1 MKDFQNVIG
10 KYLLNREKNKKYLAL
25 LLSLCLLVSFAVPY
39 SLIQPADSLTIDRSH
54 LATQLSGAPSR
65 PANKNGWFDK
75 VQTEAPDNAFNFADK
90 ITATTVTAKD
100 GNSVTD
106 DGNGNITIQG
116 GGAAGVNVNF
126 AITYTANSDTVSLE
140 HPCIYYQLPEGVTV
154 PTEYY
159 GSAMGVI
166 DPDYKHGEEYS
177 GYYTISKDGLIVIQF
192 TDEYIN
198 YLSTTN
204 SYTGT
209 INFDGYIAAAET
221 ASGDRTVTIGNTTI
235 TVEFDDAAYNIYK
248 QATNVQNNGD
258 GTATVTWQIRVASY
272 RNGPGATLAKMQVT
286 DPRFPS
292 GGTGVVVNPDGKGS
306 WNGTTYTFVDRG
318 QNPPSEATF
327 TFSETVN
334 VNEMYSNDNKKLTNT
349 ANYSIQE
356 GPNSYSGEYTADASF
371 QDTTVTKNGTP
382 DYMTGPMQNKVNW
395 TITLDNPYGAN
406 LSGYTVTD
414 QMLSSAVD
422 GSIVVKDENGND
434 VGFVRSGNIVTLNT
448 TDASKVVIKYQ
459 TEATIGQ
466 TYNNTV
472 EVKYPNSENALP
484 KVPASVEY
492 SNPYT
497 LDKNAAGFDPESKKA
512 FWEVTVKTKADT
524 MTLANHTFTDNAF
537 ANISMNDLEVIY
549 VRSGSN
555 TGLTATATD
564 SSISFGDYGMLT
576 KSGSTISIADGA
588 QGGLHEIKLRYS
600 TTISDAEIANQSTVS
615 NDITDASGNTDT
627 AYNEL
632 KTPYTLNKSGSY
644 DASTQKV
651 TWTIT
656 VKNGASNTAT
666 LDGMVLTDAA
676 FADLFTKNFTL
687 VHAYQPSYTDIGG
700 TQSGDVVTFGNGS
713 TMTLS
718 GTTLTFANVDGKGV
732 NEVKFTYQT
741 DVSSADMV
749 SGKNQTNEVTANK
762 PVTGTTKYEVQVN
775 NPFQLDKTGAF
786 DASTGEV
793 VWTVTVKNTAQNGSL
808 GGVILTDDAFANIDA
823 TKIKITTSNYNHNN
837 VQYTVSGNTI
847 TFANGGTA
855 TFDGNTLT
863 FSEGANV
870 GELVFQYATK
880 VSDADFKN
888 QVAQTNKIED
898 NYGHVKEPSV
908 AVTNPYGLTKRGQFN
923 PATGT
928 ITWTVEVTSDANSSL
943 NGYVL
948 TDEAFKDLVNGI
960 NVTSAKS
967 YSRGWEENMTILNSA
982 GSSIGVGYQGIWI
995 DNTNRDVV
1003 FATVN
1008 LDAAAGTVTITNG
1021 NESNSQYVGIHKLT
1035 FTYETEV
1042 DAADIVG
1049 QVTQTNRISDNKGHV
1064 AEFPV
1069 TPTNPFQ
1076 LSKSGQYDGEHK
1088 GAYWIIQTKNE
1099 GKGTIAGV
1107 ELTDAKFEGLTIE
1120 DFEVL
1125 SAGLDGN
1132 YTFDAALNAEK
1143 TAINITIN
1151 GAAAGSI
1158 FMSAE
1163 GKLVVSDD
1171 ANFDD
1176 LRVRYY
1182 KALTDEE
1189 LRAGH
1194 ASNTVTD
1201 NKTDGPASASVTV
1214 SSPYTLEKG
1223 GSYNAD
1229 EGKINWNINA
1239 GINSVINTASLDKT
1253 VLTDIMLAR
1262 LTSVDEINVTT
1273 ASYNGTTLTVMSRDT
1288 ANNTITLGANNTEY
1302 ATMTFDFAAG
1312 TVTFAD
1318 KTEDGLTGLSH
1329 VRLEYQTTPTADE
1342 RAAGKASNTVTSNQG
1357 NSASAEPSIE
1367 TRSSLNKFFDT
1378 ATKNE
1383 TIYGDESTPR
1393 ILDWHL
1399 ELVEDS
1405 GFAAKEF
1412 LVDTLTQSTSGSH
1425 YITKAQADAIIIA
1438 GGVKAADNYNETLTA
1453 GTDYVIKFYDASG
1466 AEITEWTDTTTAVKF
1481 TIDFNESV
1489 DTQNLRYMK
1498 VAYKTTADI
1507 SKITVD
1513 ENAVDKVTANFGND
1527 VTFGSNSDTDNG
1539 FYFERYPA
1547 DYVEKVS
1554 ITAEKYWQDNS
1565 GDTQSGIQVQLYQS
1579 LAGTDNWTAYG
1590 DPVTLTNAK
1599 NWKHTWEN
1607 LPKTETT
1614 RTTQYLYK
1622 VEEFKVDNYN
1632 TSYNNNGGINSGTI
1646 GITNTPLPK
1655 VDKVYVASTGEIR
1668 GGSEVLLKDLQTVKI
1683 DNVDYYIMQWKI
1695 KPDPKGTKITD
1706 TLPTGWTLLE
1716 DANDQVKKYGP
1727 FVGDDWNEYAIVGWQ
1742 NTSTYTNNGTTVTF
1756 DFCNSNYTYM
1766 RYFLKIPV
1774 ADLEKQMED
1783 NNGSIPVTNTVK
1795 AEGGQENPVTITVS
1809 ETASS
1814 GDEGKDLLTKEGA
1827 ATLVPGRLKYTI
1839 LVNPDGKNLSNGDT
1853 IDIHDAFDLLGY
1865 TGLSAE
1871 QVAALNAS
1879 LSDIRVE
1886 EVSVAEDMSYSVLRA
1901 LSSSEYQYTLDYKLS
1916 EVITTNY
1923 NFTKTDSTDYK
1934 QEWTTSGLQA
1944 GDQLT
1949 IVIHSDSIKQN
1960 DYDVFPGYHFAL
1972 VYDGQYYDP
1981 TINATSTV
1989 IDREAGTKTLVFT
2002 MPNEVSNTTTLWLRN
2017 NKDNQHSVSAVE
2029 AFSKRTETTT
2039 ADLNISVPDERA
2051 LLVTYYYDITG
2062 VNLKNN
2068 DIIKADNTAS
2078 FDTGNA
2084 SASDTADKDEFV
2096 VVSTGA
2102 TVTANKSP
2110 VIKKTSTNDYSLTLN
2125 DATFKLA
2132 YYTAANGWVFATG
2145 ATEATSGNTTTHTP
2159 VWDAEAN
2166 DNTTNEKFIPA
2177 NAYPFD
2183 IGTISMKLD
2192 EGKLYKIIETDVPE
2206 AYEGSNLLEDF
2217 DKLLAKYKSAE
2228 GLADTYQA
2236 LYGNYMAKFVE
2247 AYPSTTNATFE
2258 QLLQMHLKGVTGGPY
2273 DNFFN
2278 NFQSTFY
2285 FTYGSAEYAAPS
2297 EFNETVMT
2305 VPLSGTLSLTNSM
2318 LMNVKASKSW
2328 DATISDTDKANA
2340 TVTLKLYWSTVR
2352 KSSGFPDSMNLATA
2366 TDLGLVSEFTN
2377 EQTIGEGQTANWG
2390 ELPAGINGRPIYYY
2404 VKETAYTIGGVTYT
2418 LDEATG
2424 HYVAESGAQGAY
2436 KPIYVGNGSSGSN
2449 ADVTVTN
2456 TKGLSIGKVW
2466 KNSDNSL
2473 MDADQIPLDAVPV
2486 KLFGVTGTG
2495 EAKRETLI
2503 DTFTLTKDGGWV
2515 LTVDD
2520 EQYNLTPYT
2529 SFRVEEALESNQLY
2543 GYAISYT
2550 YNTNG
2555 PSGYIEVSNKD
2566 NTPTEVDVA
2575 VTKEWADGE
2584 AHANDSITVNLWRT
2598 TTYQS
2603 DNGISLNES
2612 NAELVETVTLNAGN
2626 SWTKSWEN
2634 LDYKSS
2640 NNKRYF
2646 YYPVE
2651 VVPDGYA
2658 ANYSRIET
2666 AAKQEATITNYVPG
2680 TLNLEKTWQNS
2691 EGVAISGNSALL
2703 PESITLE
2710 IYRRLNIGTTTDAED
2725 IPANLKVYADGDS
2738 ITNGFWGPTFPYPTA
2753 LQNLMN
2759 TGSYN
2764 TATGSDGIYTNAS
2777 VSNGGVSG
2785 QIIDEIR
2792 TDLNNKY
2799 AAGYDF
2805 FTLIG
2810 GTNDINYEHSVAQI
2824 KTDYIELLDAIK
2836 GYDASTVVFI
2846 GGIPHEDFIKADGTT
2861 TTCYTYV
2868 DSGNIYGKHG
2878 TLKQELGFPS
2888 QGNPTNEQIQNFEDA
2903 INDLI
2908 DEANE
2913 EIASLVDTYEGLE
2926 LYYVDIPGALD
2937 ALTADGKEA
2946 LHDGCH
2952 PSQDGYVAIATAFH
2966 NAINTYYGV
2975 GTTEAP
2981 PTDIDSVPEDLTA
2994 SELYKTVTITPDAE
3008 GNWKLNLELEDK
3020 AADGTEYIY
3029 YVKEANTGTD
3039 YNPTYQ
3045 NNGQILGDTSE
3056 TIKIGNTID
3065 VAKTEIYVNKVWLD
3079 GNSVSRPEDISL
3091 TLQRSADGGTTWEP
3105 VNASIN
3111 WNKSVTPWVGTY
3123 SNLELSDSN
3132 GNFFTY
3138 KVTETVPDGYKVSYS
3153 DPDGI
3158 LLSENASADDRTMTI
3173 TNSAVFNLKVSK
3185 LWANGADLNNGKT
3198 VTIKIHRAIA
3208 DRLTGSALMLALS
3221 ANTLK
3226 VQTGSEGKVTAN
3238 NTGITAV
3245 SDDTSV
3251 ATVTVD
3257 GKNITIHGVKEGTA
3271 TITVKSG
3278 SETETIT
3285 VTVSDAPVL
3294 ELTGTAP
3301 AMTAGQTQQLTAKM
3315 SDDSTIPGTVTY
3327 NSSDS
3332 NVATVNAN
3340 GLVSAVNQGEVTIT
3354 ATNGAGL
3361 TATYTIN
3368 VSLSDT
3374 LALNTD
3380 KTTIY
3385 IGGTA
3390 KVTPD
3395 PIYGTFGYES
3405 LNPTIASVNNNGE
3418 VTGLS
3423 AGTATIQVTRN
3434 DGKKATVDIVVEEV
3448 PLTVSPESVTVK
3460 VDETAELKANK
3471 TLTEDMVTAS
3481 ANVEIVSVEGDTIT
3495 IKGVTAGSATVTV
3508 NDGVTPAKTVNVTVA
3523 EPTIGGTINGAEND
3537 TRSYDYVYDPVRGTI
3552 TFQIDID
3559 SSDTNI
3565 KLGKICSDSQIKD
3578 LVPIKYQ
3585 VEVESGKTNIYGRG
3599 PGIANNWQMFS
3610 FNGTTGTIDVSGNTT
3625 SFASFG
3631 GDVGMWQGSNTSIT
3645 YTIFVKTQGG
3655 SETTPPE
3662 SSDPEETTTTVAKPP
3677 VAIGSLNTNDTV
3689 KIVFNGPANQA
3700 ANGCIGGN
3708 PATGGQWVN
3717 YGWEGTFDAN
3727 GKLTVEVPIEQAI
3740 NDSQIQ
3746 VWWCNGDKESIT
3758 VASYEV
3764 ISATGQETTTTTSN
3778 SAEGTLAT
3786 VPAGGTYTRTL
3797 DSAKTVTKI
3806 EVTIGTGTSNGAGAD
3821 LRFYNGTSEVD
3832 YGGWLSYSNGS
3843 VSSIYG
3849 STTVSGNVVTYS
3861 PDSPVT
3867 LSELRLIANNSGSWT
3882 INTIVVTYSDG
3893 TVVTYPSTN
3902 GQALSLRSSTTTV
3915 KRSNTTSVDGGT
3927 LEFVNNV
3934 ASITLG
3940 ASDSWEKIISDLPVC
3955 DADGNAYYYWI
3966 EEEPVAGFTPSYK
3979 FEDGDTVTADQDYC
3993 INAANP
3999 GDNPTA
4005 IVKNTPDETGGASM
4019 PSTGGSGTTGYYGIG
4034 VIMILG
4040 SAAGY
4045 LLLRR
4050 RQKDESK

>member
-25 LLSLCLLVSFAVPY
+25 LLALCLLVSFAVPY

-65 PANKNGWFDK
+65 PANSNGWFDK
-75 VQTEAPDNAFNFADK
+75 VQTEVPDNAFNFSDK
-90 ITATTVTAKD
+90 ITATTVTPKD

-116 GGAAGVNVNF
+116 GGAAGINVNF

-166 DPDYKHGEEYS
+166 DPDYSAEKYA

-198 YLSTTN
+198 YLSTTH

-209 INFDGYIAAAET
+209 INFDGYVVAGES
-221 ASGDRTVTIGNTTI
+221 ASGDRVLEIGNTTI
-235 TVEFDDAAYNIYK
+235 TVDFDEANYNIHK
-248 QATNVQNNGD
+248 QATNVQNNGN
-258 GTATVTWQIRVASY
+258 GTATVTWQVKVGCY
-272 RNGPGATLAKMQVT
+272 GNNMWGLWNMTVT
-286 DPRFPS
+286 DAKFPADKNSVTINPS
-292 GGTGVVVNPDGKGS
+292 GWGS
-306 WNGTTYTFVDRG
+306 WNGNTYTFNQFQGGYG
-318 QNPPSEATF
+318 QQFPKEATF
-327 TFSETVN
+327 TFTETVTEDQLN
-334 VNEMYSNDNKKLTNT
+334 AIYSSDSKKLQNT
-349 ANYSIQE
+349 A
-356 GPNSYSGEYTADASF
+356 SYRYEEYNWGGGTTVYENTVTADATFS
-371 QDTTVTKNGTP
+371 DTTVTKGGTP

-406 LSGYTVTD
+406 LSGYKISDEMLKKAVGTITVLDASGNAVTYDATD
-414 QMLSSAVD
+414 IA
-422 GSIVVKDENGND
+422 N
-434 VGFVRSGNIVTLNT
+434 GNIVLGT

-492 SNPYT
+492 SNPYI
-497 LDKNAAGFDPESKKA
+497 LDKNASGFDPESKKA

-524 MTLANHTFTDNAF
+524 MTLANHTFTDDAF

-555 TGLTATATD
+555 TSLTATATD

-600 TTISDAEIANQSTVS
+600 TTISDTDIANQSTVS

-666 LDGMVLTDAA
+666 LNGMVLTDAA

-808 GGVILTDDAFANIDA
+808 GGVILTDEAFANIDA
-823 TKIKITTSNYNHNN
+823 TKIKITTSNYNYNN
-837 VQYTVSGNTI
+837 AQYTVSGNTI
-847 TFANGGTA
+847 TFTNGGTA

-870 GELVFQYATK
+870 GELVFQYTTK

-982 GSSIGVGYQGIWI
+982 GSSIGVGYQGFWI

-1132 YTFDAALNAEK
+1132 YTFTAALNAEK
-1143 TAINITIN
+1143 TAINIKIN

-1189 LRAGH
+1189 LKAGH

-1342 RAAGKASNTVTSNQG
+1342 RAAGKASNTVYSSDK
-1357 NSASAEPSIE
+1357 SASAEVPVE

-1378 ATKNE
+1378 PTKNE
-1383 TIYGDESTPR
+1383 TIYGNDGEAR
-1393 ILDWHL
+1393 NLDWHL

-1527 VTFGSNSDTDNG
+1527 VTFGSKSDTDNG

-1565 GDTQSGIQVQLYQS
+1565 GYTQSGIQVQLYQS
-1579 LAGTDNWTAYG
+1579 LAGTDNWIAYG

-1683 DNVDYYIMQWKI
+1683 NNVDYYIMQWKI
-1695 KPDPKGTKITD
+1695 IPNPMQSTVVD
-1706 TLPTGWTLLE
+1706 TLPAGFTLLTDSNGTE
-1716 DANDQVKKYGP
+1716 KVYGP
-1727 FVGDDWNEYAIVGWQ
+1727 FVGESWGAENSIVGWAQ
-1742 NTSTYTNNGTTVTF
+1742 TVTYQDNGTSVTF
-1756 DFCNSNYTYM
+1756 KIDDGAKKYL

-1923 NFTKTDSTDYK
+1923 NFTETDKTATGTNAN
-1934 QEWTTSGLQA
+1934 QEFIATNCTPGDKITVVLTAEKLKTSDIYNIYLQYR
-1944 GDQLT
+1944 GQW
-1949 IVIHSDSIKQN
+1949 SDVSI
-1960 DYDVFPGYHFAL
+1960 D
-1972 VYDGQYYDP
+1972 
-1981 TINATSTV
+1981 ATSTSRDEV
-1989 IDREAGTKTLVFT
+1989 AGTKTFVYT
-2002 MPNEVSNTTTLWLRN
+2002 IPEGVTTVYLRSWAGN
-2017 NKDNQHSVSAVE
+2017 DVNITSITATST
-2029 AFSKRTETTT
+2029 RTETTT
-2039 ADLNISVPDERA
+2039 ADLNISVPDERP

-2062 VNLKNN
+2062 VDLKNN

-2177 NAYPFD
+2177 NAYAFD

-2366 TDLGLVSEFTN
+2366 ADLGLVSEFTN
-2377 EQTIGEGQTANWG
+2377 EQTIGEGQTANWD

-2710 IYRRLNIGTTTDAED
+2710 IYRRLNVTTAAAD
-2725 IPANLKVYADGDS
+2725 PPVNLKAYAFGDS
-2738 ITNGFWGPTFPYPTA
+2738 ITTLNGSFQSGKNYSNELKTLMSNFGYTNISFDNEAMDGRLIEQITSSMTVLTSDYKLVTVLAGTNNLLNTNDTMDQMQTKMSTLIDTVYSKAASDTVLFVCAIPRIKA
-2753 LQNLMN
+2753 LDWYKREGYYCYMQSDADTLATYQAKSDTLVND
-2759 TGSYN
+2759 YN
-2764 TATGSDGIYTNAS
+2764 TMVKNLVATYKA
-2777 VSNGGVSG
+2777 NGKN
-2785 QIIDEIR
+2785 I
-2792 TDLNNKY
+2792 
-2799 AAGYDF
+2799 
-2805 FTLIG
+2805 
-2810 GTNDINYEHSVAQI
+2810 
-2824 KTDYIELLDAIK
+2824 
-2836 GYDASTVVFI
+2836 VF
-2846 GGIPHEDFIKADGTT
+2846 
-2861 TTCYTYV
+2861 
-2868 DSGNIYGKHG
+2868 
-2878 TLKQELGFPS
+2878 
-2888 QGNPTNEQIQNFEDA
+2888 
-2903 INDLI
+2903 
-2908 DEANE
+2908 
-2913 EIASLVDTYEGLE
+2913 VDTK
-2926 LYYVDIPGALD
+2926 
-2937 ALTADGKEA
+2937 TAVGDQ
-2946 LHDGCH
+2946 LMDGCH
-2952 PSQDGYVAIATAFH
+2952 PNAAGQQAIADTLFA
-2966 NAINTYYGV
+2966 AINTYYGV

-2994 SELYKTVTITPDAE
+2994 SELYKTVTITPDAD

-3327 NSSDS
+3327 SSSDS

-3340 GLVSAVNQGEVTIT
+3340 GVVSAVNQGEVTIT

-3374 LALNTD
+3374 LALNAD

-3423 AGTATIQVTRN
+3423 AGTATIRVTRN

-3508 NDGVTPAKTVNVTVA
+3508 NDGVTPAKTVSVTVKAASLVGGPLNVTGVHDIVLDDTREVESITVTVDLSSSWA
-3523 EPTIGGTINGAEND
+3523 NIKMYVLNDGNVLVQDENIYWWNANDSLYYGGTTIGGSTFTMTVNGTADTLRFAYKDGTCPITSYTVTYKSENGG
-3537 TRSYDYVYDPVRGTI
+3537 SSGT
-3552 TFQIDID
+3552 TAPEG
-3559 SSDTNI
+3559 SDT
-3565 KLGKICSDSQIKD
+3565 
-3578 LVPIKYQ
+3578 
-3585 VEVESGKTNIYGRG
+3585 
-3599 PGIANNWQMFS
+3599 
-3610 FNGTTGTIDVSGNTT
+3610 
-3625 SFASFG
+3625 
-3631 GDVGMWQGSNTSIT
+3631 
-3645 YTIFVKTQGG
+3645 
-3655 SETTPPE
+3655 
-3662 SSDPEETTTTVAKPP
+3662 EETTTT
-3677 VAIGSLNTNDTV
+3677 
-3689 KIVFNGPANQA
+3689 
-3700 ANGCIGGN
+3700 
-3708 PATGGQWVN
+3708 
-3717 YGWEGTFDAN
+3717 
-3727 GKLTVEVPIEQAI
+3727 
-3740 NDSQIQ
+3740 
-3746 VWWCNGDKESIT
+3746 
-3758 VASYEV
+3758 
-3764 ISATGQETTTTTSN
+3764 TTTTTEEEPTAKVQQVTGLKPGDTLTVTLSGGVPN
-3778 SAEGTLAT
+3778 ASVNGCYGYSYNEWTQDEWNGTFDSSGNLTLTYTVPDTCTEGTHFEFQIWS
-3786 VPAGGTYTRTL
+3786 VNGGNPQN
-3797 DSAKTVTKI
+3797 
-3806 EVTIGTGTSNGAGAD
+3806 VTIET
-3821 LRFYNGTSEVD
+3821 
-3832 YGGWLSYSNGS
+3832 S
-3843 VSSIYG
+3843 VSSG
-3849 STTVSGNVVTYS
+3849 SSGEEPGGSGGSSETVVLTNVQNNVVYDLSSYNYQDIKAIKLTFTGEV
-3861 PDSPVT
+3861 PDWATGDLCWEEWTSIAKFSGSDVVNGSFIVSVSDPKSSMTVHLYNGQVLSSVT
-3867 LSELRLIANNSGSWT
+3867 LYYVDPTTLTSN
-3882 INTIVVTYSDG
+3882 Y
-3893 TVVTYPSTN
+3893 
-3902 GQALSLRSSTTTV
+3902 SLRSTTSTTA
-3915 KRSNTTSVDGGT
+3915 KLSRAASVDGGT